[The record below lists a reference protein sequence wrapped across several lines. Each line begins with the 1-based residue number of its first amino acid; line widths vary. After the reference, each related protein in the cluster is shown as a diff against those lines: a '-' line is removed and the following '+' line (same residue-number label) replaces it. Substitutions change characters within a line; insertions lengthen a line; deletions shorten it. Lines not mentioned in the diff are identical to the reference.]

1 MKFVPDSLLRLSL
14 PLNSVAP
21 PCFRPRLV
29 RPSNYAHPPARPG
42 SKPGRRLILPKALTH
57 TPPTPASELRI
68 TTFTLSAQKFRSVD
82 ISRTLIIRVAEEA
95 EDAEEDSFGGL
106 DGAPAFGLVLVPV
119 LVALGL
125 VQDRDADFARRVHVR
140 VEGHGRLEDHFRWHH
155 RVCWREEE
163 VCAEV
168 ASWEGGEG
176 GCVSM

>member
-29 RPSNYAHPPARPG
+29 HPSEPASR
-42 SKPGRRLILPKALTH
+42 RRLILPKALAH

-68 TTFTLSAQKFRSVD
+68 TILALGAEEFRSVD

-95 EDAEEDSFGGL
+95 EDAEEDSLGGL
-106 DGAPAFGLVLVPV
+106 DGAPALGLVLVPV

-140 VEGHGRLEDHFRWHH
+140 VEGHRRLEDHFRWHH
-155 RVCWREEE
+155 WVCWREEE

-176 GCVSM
+176 GCVGM